1 MNILAMTSG
10 EWIGI
15 VSVGAPLIIA
25 VLTFA
30 FKAKILSEV
39 NSKMKPLEA
48 KVIQLES
55 NQTLLQSKM
64 DTILD
69 GLKDI
74 KELIKEKDEKNTT
87 NFIKIYD
94 KLDTKQDK

>member
-1 MNILAMTSG
+1 MNILAMSSG

-15 VSVGAPLIIA
+15 VSIGAPLIIA

-39 NSKMKPLEA
+39 NTKMKPLED

-74 KELIKEKDEKNTT
+74 KELIKEKDQKNTD
-87 NFIKIYD
+87 NFKIIYN
-94 KLDTKQDK
+94 KLDQKADK

>member
-1 MNILAMTSG
+1 MTSG

-39 NSKMKPLEA
+39 NTKMKPLED
-48 KVIQLES
+48 KVVKLEN
-55 NQTLLQSKM
+55 NQNLLQSKM

-69 GLKDI
+69 GLRDI
-74 KELIKEKDEKNTT
+74 KELIKEKDQKNTD
-87 NFIKIYD
+87 NFKIIYD
-94 KLDTKQDK
+94 KLDKKQDKV